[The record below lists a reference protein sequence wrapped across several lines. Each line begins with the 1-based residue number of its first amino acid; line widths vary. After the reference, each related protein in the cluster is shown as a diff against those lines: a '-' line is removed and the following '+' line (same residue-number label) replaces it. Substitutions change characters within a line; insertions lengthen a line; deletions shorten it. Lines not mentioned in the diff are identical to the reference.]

1 MTNSPAP
8 RQLSVQT
15 KINLALLLVL
25 LLIMSASLYIA
36 ASAEKNLVLQV
47 VEQQTKD
54 AADSYFDSINTMMLT
69 GTMAQ
74 RDVLRQ
80 KILARP
86 GVIDARIVRGDA
98 VIKTFGAGFDHQA
111 PADALDR
118 SALAGKAI
126 MEVTKQD
133 GRRVLTVINPILAHA
148 DYRGTNCLT
157 CHQVAENTVMGA
169 VRISYDLKALDAE
182 VERNIWLLGGIQL
195 LLLLAGVGVMIFT
208 VRRVIISRIHAM
220 RHTMEAMTRDEDLSR
235 SVSIGAQDEI
245 GAMGN
250 AFNRM
255 IEKFRHSL
263 EAVAGV
269 TRQLGD
275 VSDRVSH
282 VAEKTLGA
290 VMEQRSETDM
300 VASAMNEMSA
310 TVQEVARNA
319 NQTATASN
327 DADRES
333 KSGVHVAGEALDGID
348 SLIQDIEKA
357 AVVVRQL
364 EADSASIDTVVGVIN
379 GIAEQTNLL
388 ALNAAIEAARA
399 GEQGRGFAVV
409 ADEVRTLASRTQ
421 KSTEEIQRMIEQLQ
435 QGVGNAVQAMIAAQS
450 RARSGSDCVARAAQS
465 LGAIADEVG
474 TINEMNTQI
483 ATAAEQQSAV
493 AEEINRN
500 ITNISRIADTTSA
513 DATQTSQISEEL
525 VRLAAELNR
534 LVGQFKL

>member
-36 ASAEKNLVLQV
+36 ASAEKNLVLHV

-195 LLLLAGVGVMIFT
+195 LLLLAGVGVMIYT

-435 QGVGNAVQAMIAAQS
+435 QGVGNAVQAMIAAQL

>member
-36 ASAEKNLVLQV
+36 ASAEKNLVLHV

-195 LLLLAGVGVMIFT
+195 LLLLAGVGVMIYT

-379 GIAEQTNLL
+379 GIAEQTNPL

>member
-36 ASAEKNLVLQV
+36 ASAEKNLVLHV

-126 MEVTKQD
+126 MEVTKQN

-169 VRISYDLKALDAE
+169 VRISYDLKVLDAE

-195 LLLLAGVGVMIFT
+195 LLLLAGVGVMIYT

-327 DADRES
+327 DADLES
-333 KSGVHVAGEALDGID
+333 KSGVRVASEALDGID
-348 SLIQDIEKA
+348 TLIQDIEKA

>member
-36 ASAEKNLVLQV
+36 ASAEKNLVLHV

-126 MEVTKQD
+126 MEVTKQN

-195 LLLLAGVGVMIFT
+195 LLLLAGVGVMIYT

-269 TRQLGD
+269 TRQLGN

-327 DADRES
+327 DADLES
-333 KSGVHVAGEALDGID
+333 KSGVRVASEALDGID
-348 SLIQDIEKA
+348 TLIQDIEKA

>member
-36 ASAEKNLVLQV
+36 ASAEKNLVLHV

-86 GVIDARIVRGDA
+86 GVIDARIVRSDA

-195 LLLLAGVGVMIFT
+195 LLLLAGVGVMIYT

>member
-36 ASAEKNLVLQV
+36 ASAEKNLVLHV

-126 MEVTKQD
+126 MEVTKQN

-195 LLLLAGVGVMIFT
+195 LLLLAGVGVMIYT

-327 DADRES
+327 DADLES
-333 KSGVHVAGEALDGID
+333 KSGVRVASEALDGID
-348 SLIQDIEKA
+348 TLIQDIEKA

-388 ALNAAIEAARA
+388 ALNAAIGAARA

-500 ITNISRIADTTSA
+500 ITNISRIADTTSV